1 MTGLVTVGYYL
12 VSLLFSFILLVLW
25 ARIFLRYFR
34 ISALHPISQGI
45 NGLLNPIISPVE
57 HLVYKKHAV
66 PKRYDWITL
75 LFVIAVEF
83 IKFFLIGLIVYRALM
98 PLPYLLLFV
107 GADLI
112 IQPLNLLFLMVLLR
126 AIMSW
131 VNPQWHHPAAEVLAA
146 MTNPLLALGRNIIP
160 DISGFDFSP
169 IIIMI
174 IIKVITLFISAS
186 MPLPIL

>member
-12 VSLLFSFILLVLW
+12 VSLFFSLILLLLW

-45 NGLLNPIISPVE
+45 NGLLNPIIGPVE
-57 HLVYKKHAV
+57 RLVYRKQPA

-75 LFVIAVEF
+75 LFVIAVEL
-83 IKFFLIGLIVYRALM
+83 IKFFLIGLIVYGAIM
-98 PLPYLLLFV
+98 PFSYLLLFTA
-107 GADLI
+107 ADLI
-112 IQPLNLLFLMVLLR
+112 VQPLNLLFFMVLIR
-126 AIMSW
+126 ALMSW
-131 VNPQWHHPAAEVLAA
+131 INPQWHHPAGEVLAV
-146 MTNPLLALGRNIIP
+146 MTNPLLALGRKIIP

-174 IIKVITLFISAS
+174 MIKVITLFISAS